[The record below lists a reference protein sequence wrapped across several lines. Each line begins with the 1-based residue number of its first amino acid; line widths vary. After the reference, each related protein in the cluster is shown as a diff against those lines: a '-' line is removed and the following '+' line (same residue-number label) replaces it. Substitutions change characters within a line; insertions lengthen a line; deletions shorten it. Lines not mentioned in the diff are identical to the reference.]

1 MRRILRRMFKLKS
14 SNTPKNL
21 IIEMATADISMQLL
35 LKPRIDFMLGKGY
48 NVRGVCSGGKFATAL
63 VAEKF
68 PLDVIEMAR
77 ELSPLKD
84 LVSFAKLWLY
94 FRKMRPCIVFT
105 HTPKAGILG
114 PVAARLAGVPYVVH
128 VVHGYMV
135 HDRARLAF
143 KVFGWIMEKH
153 SSMWSSLCLVQSKED
168 LVQGVRYGIIGKK
181 RIKYLGNGVNVDV
194 FDPLKISEA
203 EKAMLRERFKIPKDA
218 VAIGFVGRLVR
229 EKGIRELLDAIPVVL
244 QKYKNAFFLIA
255 GPVEDEQSDAITSP
269 EIDNAQRRLP
279 VAFPGFCNTR
289 DVLAAIDLFVLPTYR
304 EGVPRVLMEAGAMQ
318 VPGIATNI
326 RGCREVVVNNVT
338 GWLIEP
344 RSSVELAQAVCIAL
358 ALPQAMREAMG
369 AKARS
374 RIVKSFNEK
383 RVQERFK
390 RICEVLLRRVWV
402 RGIKPSDFLK
412 LPEG

>member
-1 MRRILRRMFKLKS
+1 MSIETRISPLFQEKGKTGELLFKIMIQPI
-14 SNTPKNL
+14 TPKTKNC

-48 NVRGVCSGGKFATAL
+48 NVRGVCSGGKFASAL
-63 VAEKF
+63 RAENF

-77 ELSPLKD
+77 ELSPIKD
-84 LVSFAKLWLY
+84 LVSFVKLWLY
-94 FRKMRPCIVFT
+94 FRRMRPSIVFT

-153 SSMWSSLCLVQSKED
+153 SSVWSNFCLVQSKED
-168 LVQGVRYGIIGKK
+168 LVQGVRYKIIQKK
-181 RIKYLGNGVNVDV
+181 RIKYLGNGVNVGV
-194 FDPLKISEA
+194 FDPLETSEKERVA
-203 EKAMLRERFKIPKDA
+203 LRERFKIPKEA

-229 EKGIRELLDAIPVVL
+229 EKGIRELLDAIPAIL

-255 GPVEDEQSDAITSP
+255 GPVEGEQSDAITP
-269 EIDNAQRRLP
+269 LEIEDAKRRLP

-304 EGVPRVLMEAGAMQ
+304 EGVPRVLMEAGAMR
-318 VPGIATNI
+318 VPSIATSI
-326 RGCREVVVNNVT
+326 RGCREVIVNNVT
-338 GWLIEP
+338 GWLVEP
-344 RSSVELAQAVCIAL
+344 RSSRELADAICIAL

-369 AKARS
+369 TQARN
-374 RIVKSFNEK
+374 RIVKNFNEK
-383 RVQERFK
+383 RVQDRFR
-390 RICEVLLRRVWV
+390 RICDVLLRRA
-402 RGIKPSDFLK
+402 
-412 LPEG
+412 